1 MKKIKIVA
9 DDKIPFLRGILEN
22 VADVVYLPGAKTT
35 PADVRDAD
43 ALITRTRTI
52 CNRELLADSQVKFIA
67 TATIGF
73 DHINVSEVE
82 SLGITW
88 NNAPGCNANSVG
100 QYVSCALQTLGME
113 LEGKT
118 LGVVGVGHV
127 GSIICRCAEALGMKV
142 LRNDPPRAEKGE
154 TGFVSLEEVLESSDI
169 VTLHVPLEYEGAY
182 PTFHMADKRFFS
194 AMRKGAFFF
203 NAARGEAMES
213 AALKAALRSGHL
225 SAAVIDVW
233 ENEPA
238 IDTELLDMAHIG
250 TMHIAG
256 YSTDGKANGT
266 AASVRAV
273 AKVLGIRELE
283 NWAPAVLPEPPEEK
297 IIPFVSLKETLLHT
311 YDPRRDSRL
320 LKNDVSSF
328 EELRGSYP
336 VRREFQA
343 FTVTGAPGKERM
355 ILENLGFCIG

>member
-1 MKKIKIVA
+1 MKIVA
-9 DDKIPFLRGILEN
+9 DNKIPFLKGVFEPYAC
-22 VADVVYLPGAKTT
+22 VEYLPGKAIGSD
-35 PADVRDAD
+35 ALRDAS
-43 ALITRTRTI
+43 ALITRTRTK
-52 CNRELLADSQVKFIA
+52 CTKALLEGSSVRHIA

-118 LGVVGVGHV
+118 LGVIGVGHV
-127 GSIICRCAEALGMKV
+127 GSIVSRCGEALGMKV
-142 LRNDPPRAEKGE
+142 LRNDPPRQEKGE
-154 TGFVSLEEVLESSDI
+154 EGFVSLEEVLESSDI
-169 VTLHVPLEYEGAY
+169 VTLHVPLEHQGRY
-182 PTFHMADKRFFS
+182 PTFHMADKRFFA

-213 AALKAALRSGHL
+213 AALKEALRSSRI

-233 ENEPA
+233 EDEPA
-238 IDTELLDMAHIG
+238 IDRELLDMAHIG

-273 AKVLGIRELE
+273 AEVLGISELK
-283 NWAPAVLPEPPEEK
+283 NWRPAQLPDPPEEK
-297 IIPFVSLKETLLHT
+297 VIPFVSLSETLLHT
-311 YDPRRDSRL
+311 YDPRRDSGL
-320 LKNDVSSF
+320 LKKDVSAF
-328 EELRGSYP
+328 EELRGAYP
-336 VRREFQA
+336 VRREFHA
-343 FTVTGAPGKERM
+343 FTVTGAPEKERK
-355 ILENLGFCIG
+355 ILEKLGFNIG

>member
-1 MKKIKIVA
+1 MKIVA
-9 DDKIPFLRGILEN
+9 DNKIPFLKGVFERF
-22 VADVVYLPGAKTT
+22 AQVVYLPGKEISNAALK
-35 PADVRDAD
+35 DAD
-43 ALITRTRTI
+43 ALITRTRTK
-52 CNRELLADSQVKFIA
+52 CNAELLENTSVKHIA

-73 DHINVSEVE
+73 DHIAVAEVE
-82 SLGITW
+82 SAGITW

-100 QYVSCALQTLGME
+100 QYISCALQTLGIG
-113 LEGKT
+113 LEGRT

-127 GSIICRCAEALGMKV
+127 GSIVARYGEALGMKV
-142 LRNDPPRAEKGE
+142 IRNDPPQQERGE
-154 TGFVSLEEVLESSDI
+154 EGFVSLDEVLESSDV
-169 VTLHVPLEYEGAY
+169 VTLHVPLETTGRH
-182 PTFHMADKRFFS
+182 PTFHMAEKRFFS

-213 AALKAALRSGHL
+213 AALKEALKSGRL
-225 SAAVIDVW
+225 SSAVIDVW
-233 ENEPA
+233 EDEPH
-238 IDTELLDMAHIG
+238 IDPELLEMVHIG

-283 NWAPAVLPEPPEEK
+283 NWRPDTLPEPLEEK
-297 IIPFVSLKETLLHT
+297 EITFSSLGETLLHT
-311 YDPRRDSRL
+311 YDPGRDSGV
-320 LKNDVSSF
+320 LKKNRNSF

-343 FTVTGAPGKERM
+343 FTVCGAPEKERG
-355 ILENLGFCIG
+355 ILEKLGFGIR